1 MKFKAAGVILSLL
14 ILLII
19 ASCVGNESI
28 EFKRYYSIGATVY
41 QFHCQNCHGAKG
53 EGLSAL
59 IPPLTDSA
67 YLRKSKLLLACYLQ
81 SGMKGPVEVNSK
93 KYDDSMPAAG
103 INNMKTAQVLTYIT
117 NSFGNKLGLIT
128 EEDVERDL
136 IKCK

>member
-1 MKFKAAGVILSLL
+1 MRFKAAGVILSLL
-14 ILLII
+14 ILLVI
-19 ASCVGNESI
+19 ASCVGNETI

-67 YLRKSKLLLACYLQ
+67 YLRKNKSSLACYLQ
-81 SGMKGPVEVNSK
+81 LGLKEPMVINDK
-93 KYDDSMPAAG
+93 KYQDSMPAAA
-103 INNMKTAQVLTYIT
+103 INNMKMAQVLTYVT

-128 EEDVERDL
+128 QEDVERDL
-136 IKCK
+136 AKCR